1 MKRFYAATVRL
12 LVEIEEGD
20 PAAARKAA
28 NDFVTACLTSN
39 EMTTCQ
45 NAINTTDTIEVK
57 IDLLTPNPK
66 TDSKEE
72 K

>member
-28 NDFVTACLTSN
+28 NDFVTACLTGN

-45 NAINTTDTIEVK
+45 NAVNTTNTIQVK
-57 IDLLTPNPK
+57 IDILTPNSK
-66 TDSKEE
+66 KEE

>member
-28 NDFVTACLTSN
+28 SDFVTACLTGN
-39 EMTTCQ
+39 EMTAPQ
-45 NAINTTDTIEVK
+45 NAGTGTIQVK

>member
-28 NDFVTACLTSN
+28 NDFVTACLTGN
-39 EMTTCQ
+39 EMTTRQ
-45 NAINTTDTIEVK
+45 KNAGTGTIQVK